1 MPLSPTYIQSGLKA
15 HLLRR
20 ITSASLLV
28 GLLFS
33 PASIILTSSSAY
45 AFGLKRHAKK
55 ETARNFFPPVAIING
70 PISQI
75 DGLDAVTEDDTFEP
89 VALSA
94 VSSPAIQLTPKVKQM
109 EKTINLAKKELNT
122 ISSLQQKLDEEDLNA
137 LWESTVERNPVIRFS
152 LEKIFTPVDLHNS
165 HSSQF
170 YKKVLSSA
178 LQGASLLPMMLPGGS
193 YYSNMAATSG
203 AQALNNIVTG
213 KNKPEVNPLTA
224 TEQVQLAGLIDEL
237 KTDLIANY
245 HSYKN
250 TLSMLSEAHQSS
262 VKSHS
267 MYTSALK
274 GKSDVARVAATN
286 AYYKA
291 LLNETELRQKA
302 ILYRLRLE
310 RLAGNDAVNNLG
322 LALFVKPSIKTASLN
337 GSPKRHI
344 NSTSENDVNTIE
356 SSSPSSNST
365 MQSSNQATLPDG
377 LNSPL
382 EIQPSFTNSSVITP
396 SEPDEHLMLMEDG
409 EMLEFSDEIIMG
421 PPTPEP

>member
-1 MPLSPTYIQSGLKA
+1 MPLLSNDIKNKFKP
-15 HLLRR
+15 HHLRR
-20 ITSASLLV
+20 VTSTGLLV
-28 GLLFS
+28 TMLIS
-33 PASIILTSSSAY
+33 PACLFTPSPAY
-45 AFGLKRHAKK
+45 AFGLKKHAKK

-75 DGLDAVTEDDTFEP
+75 DGLDTITDDSLEA

-94 VSSPAIQLTPKVKQM
+94 VSTPTIQLTPKVKQM
-109 EKTINLAKKELNT
+109 EKTINLAQQELVT
-122 ISSLQQKLDEEDLNA
+122 LSSLQQKLDEEDLNG
-137 LWESTVERNPVIRFS
+137 LWEATVERNPVIRFS
-152 LEKIFTPVDLHNS
+152 LEKIFTPVDLHNN

-193 YYSNMAATSG
+193 YYSNMAASSG

-213 KNKPEVNPLTA
+213 KNKPDVNPLTA

-245 HSYKN
+245 HSYKT
-250 TLSMLSEAHQSS
+250 TLVMLSEAHQSS
-262 VKSHS
+262 VKSHA
-267 MYTSALK
+267 MYVSALK
-274 GKSDVARVAATN
+274 GNSDVARVAATN

-310 RLAGNDAVNNLG
+310 RLAGNEAVNNLG
-322 LALFVKPSIKTASLN
+322 LALFVKPNITTASLY
-337 GSPKRHI
+337 GSPKPHV
-344 NSTSENDVNTIE
+344 NSTSENDVPVKSNAN
-356 SSSPSSNST
+356 SPSSN
-365 MQSSNQATLPDG
+365 QAALPDG
-377 LNSPL
+377 LDSPL
-382 EIQPSFTNSSVITP
+382 EIQPSFTDSSVMAP
-396 SEPDEHLMLMEDG
+396 SSQVDEHLMLMEDG

-421 PPTPEP
+421 PPEP